1 MAYDQKVIFEVK
13 TSLKSDVK
21 VEYPFFDWEWGWVV
35 KESELSEMMIDGELE
50 YKAILS
56 PEEMVKR
63 YEANKSEIE
72 KSKVGEEKYAKWY
85 RENTTN
91 PSEDFLKGRKL
102 KYSQFERF
110 VYDRR
115 VVRVIFH
122 KFWWESGL
130 N

>member
-13 TSLKSDVK
+13 TSLDSDIK
-21 VEYPFFDWEWGWVV
+21 VEYAFTDCEWGWVV
-35 KESELSEMMIDGELE
+35 KEDELSEMMIDGELE

-56 PEEMVKR
+56 AEEMVKR
-63 YEANKSEIE
+63 FEANKLEFE
-72 KSKVGEEKYAKWY
+72 KSKKANDRYAKWY
-85 RENTTN
+85 LESTPN
-91 PSEDFLKGRKL
+91 PSMEFLKGRKIR
-102 KYSQFERF
+102 YIHFERL

-115 VVRVIFH
+115 LVRVIFH

>member
-13 TSLKSDVK
+13 TSLNSDNK
-21 VEYPFFDWEWGWVV
+21 VEYPFFDCEWGWVV

-72 KSKVGEEKYAKWY
+72 KSKSGEERYAKWY
-85 RENTTN
+85 RENTQN
-91 PSEDFLKGRKL
+91 PSEDLLKERKI
-102 KYSQFERF
+102 KYSQFERL

-115 VVRVIFH
+115 LVRVIFH

>member
-1 MAYDQKVIFEVK
+1 MAYDHKVIFEVR
-13 TSLKSDVK
+13 KSFKNDEVDEF
-21 VEYPFFDWEWGWVV
+21 VFDTCDYGWFVTDD
-35 KESELSEMMIDGELE
+35 ELSEMMIDGELE

-63 YEANKSEIE
+63 FEANKLEFE
-72 KSKVGEEKYAKWY
+72 KEKADNDRYAKWY
-85 RENTTN
+85 LESTPN
-91 PSEDFLKGRKL
+91 PSMEFLKGRKL
-102 KYSQFERF
+102 RYLHFERL

-115 VVRVIFH
+115 LVRVIFH

>member
-1 MAYDQKVIFEVK
+1 MAYDHKVIFKVRK
-13 TSLKSDVK
+13 SLENDEIDEFV
-21 VEYPFFDWEWGWVV
+21 FDTCDYGWFVTDD
-35 KESELSEMMIDGELE
+35 ELSEMTIDGELE

-63 YEANKSEIE
+63 FEANKFEFE
-72 KSKVGEEKYAKWY
+72 KDKTANDRYAKWY
-85 RENTTN
+85 LESTPN
-91 PSEDFLKGRKL
+91 PDMGFLKRRKIRYL
-102 KYSQFERF
+102 QFERL

-115 VVRVIFH
+115 LVRVIFH

>member
-13 TSLKSDVK
+13 TSLNSDTK
-21 VEYPFFDWEWGWVV
+21 AEYPFFDCEWGWVV
-35 KESELSEMMIDGELE
+35 EENELSEMMIDGELE

-56 PEEMVKR
+56 AEEMVKR
-63 YEANKSEIE
+63 FEANKLEFE
-72 KSKVGEEKYAKWY
+72 KNKKANDRYAKWY
-85 RENTTN
+85 LESTPN
-91 PSEDFLKGRKL
+91 PSMEFLKGRKL
-102 KYSQFERF
+102 RYIHFERL

-115 VVRVIFH
+115 LVRVIFH

>member
-1 MAYDQKVIFEVK
+1 MAYDHKVIFEVRK
-13 TSLKSDVK
+13 SFKSDEKDEFV
-21 VEYPFFDWEWGWVV
+21 FDTCDYGWFVTDD
-35 KESELSEMMIDGELE
+35 ELSEMMIDGELE

-63 YEANKSEIE
+63 FEANKLEFE
-72 KSKVGEEKYAKWY
+72 KDKEANDRYAKWY
-85 RENTTN
+85 LESTPN
-91 PSEDFLKGRKL
+91 PSMEFLKGRKL
-102 KYSQFERF
+102 RYLHFERL

-115 VVRVIFH
+115 LVRVIFH

>member
-1 MAYDQKVIFEVK
+1 MAYDHKVIFEVR
-13 TSLKSDVK
+13 KSFKNDEVDEF
-21 VEYPFFDWEWGWVV
+21 VFDTCDYGWFVTDD
-35 KESELSEMMIDGELE
+35 ELSEMMIDGELE

-63 YEANKSEIE
+63 FEANKSEIE
-72 KSKVGEEKYAKWY
+72 KSKAGEEKYAKWY
-85 RENTTN
+85 RENTKN
-91 PSEDFLKGRKL
+91 PSEEFLKGRKI
-102 KYSQFERF
+102 KYSQFERL

>member
-1 MAYDQKVIFEVK
+1 MAYDHKVIFEVRK
-13 TSLKSDVK
+13 SFKSDDKDEFV
-21 VEYPFFDWEWGWVV
+21 FDTCDYGWFVTDD
-35 KESELSEMMIDGELE
+35 ELSEMMIDGELE

-63 YEANKSEIE
+63 FEANKLEFE
-72 KSKVGEEKYAKWY
+72 KEKADNDRYAKWY
-85 RENTTN
+85 LESTPN
-91 PSEDFLKGRKL
+91 PSMEFLKGRKL
-102 KYSQFERF
+102 RYLHFERL

-115 VVRVIFH
+115 LVRVIFH

>member
-13 TSLKSDVK
+13 TSLDSDIK
-21 VEYPFFDWEWGWVV
+21 VEYAFTDCEWGWVV
-35 KESELSEMMIDGELE
+35 KDDELSEIMIDDELE

-63 YEANKSEIE
+63 FEANKSEIE
-72 KSKVGEEKYAKWY
+72 KSKASEERYAKWY

-91 PSEDFLKGRKL
+91 PSEEFLKGRKI
-102 KYSQFERF
+102 KYFQFQRL

-115 VVRVIFH
+115 VVRIIFH

>member
-1 MAYDQKVIFEVK
+1 MAYDHKVIFEVRK
-13 TSLKSDVK
+13 SFKSDEKDEFV
-21 VEYPFFDWEWGWVV
+21 FDTCDYGWFVTDD
-35 KESELSEMMIDGELE
+35 ELSEMMIDGELE

-63 YEANKSEIE
+63 FEANKLEFE
-72 KSKVGEEKYAKWY
+72 KEKADNDRYAKWY
-85 RENTTN
+85 LESTPN
-91 PSEDFLKGRKL
+91 PSMEFLKGRKL
-102 KYSQFERF
+102 RYLHFERL

-115 VVRVIFH
+115 LVRVIFH

>member
-13 TSLKSDVK
+13 TSLSSDTK
-21 VEYPFFDWEWGWVV
+21 VEYPFFDCEWGWVV
-35 KESELSEMMIDGELE
+35 KENELSEMMIDGELE

-72 KSKVGEEKYAKWY
+72 KSKAGEERYAKWY

-102 KYSQFERF
+102 KYSQFERL

>member
-1 MAYDQKVIFEVK
+1 MKNNSNVFDNCLFGWFVK
-13 TSLKSDVK
+13 D
-21 VEYPFFDWEWGWVV
+21 E
-35 KESELSEMMIDGELE
+35 ELSEMTIMGELE

-63 YEANKSEIE
+63 FEANRSKIE
-72 KSKVGEEKYAKWY
+72 KSKASEEKYAKWY

-91 PSEDFLKGRKL
+91 PSEEFLKGRKI
-102 KYSQFERF
+102 KYFQFQRL

-115 VVRVIFH
+115 VVRIIFH

>member
-1 MAYDQKVIFEVK
+1 MAYDHKVIFEVRK
-13 TSLKSDVK
+13 SFKSDEKDEFV
-21 VEYPFFDWEWGWVV
+21 FDTCDYGWFVTDD
-35 KESELSEMMIDGELE
+35 ELSEMMIDGELE

-63 YEANKSEIE
+63 FEANKLEFE
-72 KSKVGEEKYAKWY
+72 KDKAANDRYAKWY
-85 RENTTN
+85 LESTPN
-91 PSEDFLKGRKL
+91 PSMEFLKGRKL
-102 KYSQFERF
+102 RYLHFERL

-115 VVRVIFH
+115 LVRVIFH

>member
-1 MAYDQKVIFEVK
+1 MAYDHKVIFEVRK
-13 TSLKSDVK
+13 SLKSDEKDEFV
-21 VEYPFFDWEWGWVV
+21 FDTCDYGWFVTDD
-35 KESELSEMMIDGELE
+35 ELSEMTIDGELE

-63 YEANKSEIE
+63 FEANKLEFE
-72 KSKVGEEKYAKWY
+72 KDKESNDRYTKWY
-85 RENTTN
+85 LESTPN
-91 PSEDFLKGRKL
+91 PDLDFLKRRKL
-102 KYSQFERF
+102 RYLHFERL

-115 VVRVIFH
+115 LVRVKFH